1 MVPSEDP
8 EQRLAQMGTL
18 ASALT
23 ALGIKYS
30 DDLTYVPGMAPRSA
44 NRSKLEKGGMQVQEK
59 KKKTNLSPLFCS
71 ITLLYKVIQH
81 FFFFFVQV
89 LSKEDLET
97 LELCRAMYRRGECP
111 PLVVV
116 FDPLEGYHS
125 IKSSFNDIVG
135 VINIVF
141 FLLSPCNTVTQLK
154 QMVLLRT

>member
-8 EQRLAQMGTL
+8 EQRFAQMGTL

-44 NRSKLEKGGMQVQEK
+44 NRSKFEIGGMQVQD
-59 KKKTNLSPLFCS
+59 KTIFQLIFNNSLSYIF
-71 ITLLYKVIQH
+71 I
-81 FFFFFVQV
+81 FFVQV
-89 LSKEDLET
+89 LAKEDLET

-116 FDPLEGYHS
+116 FDPLEGY
-125 IKSSFNDIVG
+125 
-135 VINIVF
+135 
-141 FLLSPCNTVTQLK
+141 L
-154 QMVLLRT
+154 

>member
-44 NRSKLEKGGMQVQEK
+44 NRSKLEKGGMQVQET

-81 FFFFFVQV
+81 FFFF
-89 LSKEDLET
+89 
-97 LELCRAMYRRGECP
+97 LCRCFRKK
-111 PLVVV
+111 
-116 FDPLEGYHS
+116 
-125 IKSSFNDIVG
+125 I
-135 VINIVF
+135 
-141 FLLSPCNTVTQLK
+141 
-154 QMVLLRT
+154 